1 MAAAGPGRFDAAWL
15 GPRFW
20 GTWATLAALRAG
32 ATLPYRWQVAIGRRI
47 GRVLH
52 ASMGRRRRIA
62 STNVGLCFPALSP
75 AERDRLVAATFES
88 VGIAL
93 FEVATAWWGTERRLH
108 ALGRVEGLEHLDA
121 ALARGRGVILLS
133 GHFTTLEIGARLLHL
148 HRPFRPMY
156 RPTRNPLW
164 DHVMRGARERH
175 VERALDRRDVRGTL
189 RALRANEA
197 VWYAPDQ
204 DYGRE
209 HSVFVPFFGVT
220 AATITATARLAAISG
235 AAVVPFFQFRLPGA
249 DGYVATVYPALEG
262 FPSGDVPADAA
273 RVNRIIEER
282 VRAHPDQYLW
292 THRRF
297 KTRPPGEEGVYREGR
312 RGR

>member
-1 MAAAGPGRFDAAWL
+1 MAAADPGRFHAAWL

-20 GTWATLAALRAG
+20 GTWVALGALRVG
-32 ATLPYRWQVAIGRRI
+32 AMLPYRWQLAIGRRI

-62 STNVGLCFPALSP
+62 SANVGLCFPALSP
-75 AERDRLVAATFES
+75 GERARLVAATFES
-88 VGIAL
+88 AGIAL
-93 FEVATAWWGTERRLH
+93 FEVAMAWWATDRRLR

-121 ALARGRGVILLS
+121 ALGRGRGVILLS
-133 GHFTTLEIGARLLHL
+133 GHFTTLEIGARLLRL

-156 RPTRNPLW
+156 RPTKNPVW

-175 VERALDRRDVRGTL
+175 VEQALDRRDVRGTL
-189 RALRANEA
+189 RALRANDP

-209 HSVFVPFFGVT
+209 HSVFAPFFGVT
-220 AATITATARLAAISG
+220 AATITATARLAGISG
-235 AAVVPFFQFRLPGA
+235 AAVVPFFQYRLPGA
-249 DGYVATVYPALEG
+249 GGYAATVYPALEG
-262 FPSGDVPADAA
+262 FPSGDALADAE
-273 RVNRIIEER
+273 RVNRIIEDR
-282 VRAHPDQYLW
+282 VREHPDQYLW

-297 KTRPPGEEGVYREGR
+297 KTRPAGEESVYREVR
-312 RGR
+312 